1 MTVTSIDVLDVLR
14 DVQEVLR
21 RKNAAA
27 KTILA
32 LNAESGITIQ
42 SPGQGM
48 KCLKGEVTVGR
59 AYAHLIEMAGEDPS
73 HLQNLLKGA
82 DSGTDKGEI
91 PCYYLREF
99 SRCY

>member
-1 MTVTSIDVLDVLR
+1 MTVTSSDVSHVVSGL
-14 DVQEVLR
+14 QKVLR
-21 RKNAAA
+21 RKNVAA

-32 LNAESGITIQ
+32 LNAESGITIR

-48 KCLKGEVTVGR
+48 KCLKGEVTGGG

-73 HLQNLLKGA
+73 HLQSLLKGA